1 MEGPRFSTKM
11 FGPMNHVQNGL
22 YPPLAQPPA
31 YLTLLETLQDF
42 VDTLKQLE
50 KCVHK
55 LELIGAAKDPKPR
68 VPPTPTSSS
77 QTHNIDSPPQEE
89 SPKIPSTPLCPPP
102 IATHIGG
109 RATRPPPVPDPPSAT
124 IAKKPED
131 KSVLLGELA
140 SRMEVIEY
148 VVEYGQ
154 NGPDGQFGI
163 MFGKLDAVISGL
175 GEVNSS
181 VSNLGEKVGWLEERV
196 GDLES
201 MFEKFMKAIW
211 GLSTSAQGV

>member
-1 MEGPRFSTKM
+1 M
-11 FGPMNHVQNGL
+11 
-22 YPPLAQPPA
+22 
-31 YLTLLETLQDF
+31 
-42 VDTLKQLE
+42 
-50 KCVHK
+50 
-55 LELIGAAKDPKPR
+55 
-68 VPPTPTSSS
+68 
-77 QTHNIDSPPQEE
+77 
-89 SPKIPSTPLCPPP
+89 
-102 IATHIGG
+102 
-109 RATRPPPVPDPPSAT
+109 
-124 IAKKPED
+124 
-131 KSVLLGELA
+131 LLGELA